1 MQRMTQEAQEYG
13 LDAKVKLRLLEK
25 AFAQID
31 EIVLITDSAPIDAPG
46 PRIVFANEAVARHMG
61 YSAAEL
67 IGQSPRVFQ
76 GEGTDHRALARIR
89 DALRAG
95 RPVHEEI
102 INYTKDGKEVRL
114 DLEIVPLRNDAG
126 ALTNWVSIARD
137 VTKRRQDDDTRTRLQ
152 EQLLQSQKME
162 SIVVLAGGIAHDFN
176 NILTGI
182 LGSAELAK
190 MSLDPSHAAYADLET
205 IIRAAQRAAALT
217 KELLEYAASG
227 KSAHELVDLNDM
239 VTSILVI
246 LRSQM
251 PKSIIVR
258 KALMPGVPP
267 VEADPVQ
274 LQQVMMNLC
283 LNASEAMSER
293 GGILSITTDKA
304 VLSKEDISRCLY
316 CPPAPGIFAVFE
328 VSDTGSGMDAVTL
341 ARIFEPFFSTKSQGR
356 GLGLAAVV
364 NIVKAHRGGIEVIS
378 TPGEGSTFR
387 VYLPASTKRL
397 PAEIVERRSQSR
409 GTQTILF
416 VDDEEMLRS
425 LSKRA
430 LEQFGYRVLLAA
442 DGIEAVRLYR
452 EHQHEIDLVV
462 LDLSMPRKGGEDA
475 FQEMHAINADV
486 KVLLC
491 CGYNEA
497 LANKKI
503 ATENLVGFLPK
514 PFGLETLAQTVQ
526 NALKGK

>member
-1 MQRMTQEAQEYG
+1 M
-13 LDAKVKLRLLEK
+13 V
-25 AFAQID
+25 
-31 EIVLITDSAPIDAPG
+31 
-46 PRIVFANEAVARHMG
+46 
-61 YSAAEL
+61 
-67 IGQSPRVFQ
+67 
-76 GEGTDHRALARIR
+76 
-89 DALRAG
+89 
-95 RPVHEEI
+95 
-102 INYTKDGKEVRL
+102 NYTKDGKEIWI
-114 DLEIVPLRNDAG
+114 DLQIVPIRDETDTIG
-126 ALTNWVSIARD
+126 HWVSIARD
-137 VTKRRQDDDTRTRLQ
+137 ITKRKQEDQTRARLQ
-152 EQLLQSQKME
+152 EQLFQSQKME

-182 LGSAELAK
+182 LGSAELAR
-190 MSLDPSHAAYADLET
+190 MSLEPSHAAYIDLET
-205 IIRAAQRAAALT
+205 IIKAAQRAAALT
-217 KELLEYAASG
+217 KELLEYAGSG
-227 KSAHELVDLNDM
+227 KTAHELVDLNEM

-258 KALMPGVPP
+258 KALMPGVPA
-267 VEADPVQ
+267 VDADPVQ

-293 GGILSITTDKA
+293 GGILSITTDK
-304 VLSKEDISRCLY
+304 VTLSKEDVARCLY
-316 CPPAPGIFAVFE
+316 SPPAPGAFAVFE
-328 VSDTGSGMDAVTL
+328 VSDTGSGMDEATL

-364 NIVKAHRGGIEVIS
+364 NIVKTHRGGIEVIS

-387 VYLPASTKRL
+387 VYLPATAKQW
-397 PAEIVERRSQSR
+397 PKEIVERQSQSR

-442 DGIEAVRLYR
+442 DGVEAVRLYR
-452 EHQHEIDLVV
+452 EHEHEIDLVV

-475 FQEMHAINADV
+475 FQEMHAINASV

-526 NALKGK
+526 NALNGR

>member
-1 MQRMTQEAQEYG
+1 MQRMTQEAQERG
-13 LDAKVKLRLLEK
+13 LDAKTKLRLLEQ
-25 AFAQID
+25 AFAHID
-31 EIVLITDSAPIDAPG
+31 DIILITDATPLSASG
-46 PRIVFANEAVARHMG
+46 PRILFANDAVAKLG
-61 YSAAEL
+61 YAVGDL
-67 IGQSPRVFQ
+67 IGQSPRLFQ
-76 GEGTDHRALARIR
+76 GEGTDRETLGRIR
-89 DALRAG
+89 AALQAEKPAR
-95 RPVHEEI
+95 EEI
-102 INYTKDGKEVRL
+102 ANYTKGGREVWI
-114 DLEIVPLRNDAG
+114 DLQIVPLRDPAG
-126 ALTNWVSIARD
+126 VVTNWVSIARD
-137 VTKRRQDDDTRTRLQ
+137 ITKRKQDDDTRTRLQ
-152 EQLLQSQKME
+152 EQLFQSQKME

-182 LGSAELAK
+182 LGSAELAR
-190 MSLDPSHAAYADLET
+190 MSLEPSHAAYTDLET
-205 IIRAAQRAAALT
+205 IIKAAQRAAALT
-217 KELLEYAASG
+217 KELLEYAGSG
-227 KSAHELVDLNDM
+227 KTAHELVDLNEM

-267 VEADPVQ
+267 VDADPVQ

-304 VLSKEDISRCLY
+304 TLSKEDVSRCLY
-316 CPPAPGIFAVFE
+316 SPPAPGVFAVFE
-328 VSDTGSGMDAVTL
+328 VSDTGSGMDTATL

-356 GLGLAAVV
+356 GLGLAAVI
-364 NIVKAHRGGIEVIS
+364 NIVKTHRGGIEVIS
-378 TPGEGSTFR
+378 TPGEGTTFR
-387 VYLPASTKRL
+387 VYLPATAKQW
-397 PAEIVERRSQSR
+397 PKEIVERRSQSR

-442 DGIEAVRLYR
+442 DGVEAVRLYR
-452 EHQHEIDLVV
+452 EHEHEIDLVV

-475 FQEMHAINADV
+475 FQEMHAINAGV

-491 CGYNEA
+491 CGYNES

-526 NALKGK
+526 NALNGH

>member
-1 MQRMTQEAQEYG
+1 MQQMTRETQEHG
-13 LDAKVKLRLLEK
+13 LDVKTKLRLLEK
-25 AFAQID
+25 AFAHIGD
-31 EIVLITDSAPIDAPG
+31 IILITDAAPVDAAG
-46 PRIVFANEAVARHMG
+46 PRILFANDAVTKHLG
-61 YSAAEL
+61 YAAAEL

-76 GEGTDHRALARIR
+76 GEGTDRETLARIHE
-89 DALRAG
+89 ALQAG
-95 RPVHEEI
+95 RSVREEM
-102 INYTKDGKEVRL
+102 INYTKDGKEVWIDL
-114 DLEIVPLRNDAG
+114 DILPVTDDFG
-126 ALTNWVSIARD
+126 TVTNWVSIARD
-137 VTKRRQDDDTRTRLQ
+137 ITKRKQGNDTCMRLQ
-152 EQLLQSQKME
+152 EKLFQSQKME

-182 LGSAELAK
+182 LGSAELAR
-190 MSLDPSHAAYADLET
+190 MSLDPSHAAYTDLET
-205 IIRAAQRAAALT
+205 IIKAAQRAAALT
-217 KELLEYAASG
+217 KDLLEYAGSG
-227 KSAHELVDLNDM
+227 KTAHELVDLNDM

-258 KALMPGVPP
+258 KALMPGVPL

-274 LQQVMMNLC
+274 LQQAMMNLC
-283 LNASEAMSER
+283 LNASEAMSEH

-304 VLSKEDISRCLY
+304 VLSKEDVSHCLY
-316 CPPAPGIFAVFE
+316 GPPAPGVFAVFE
-328 VSDTGSGMDAVTL
+328 VSDTGSGMEAPTV

-364 NIVKAHRGGIEVIS
+364 NIVKTHRGGIEVIS

-387 VYLPASTKRL
+387 VYLPASTKQL
-397 PAEIVERRSQSR
+397 PKEIVERRSQSR

-442 DGIEAVRLYR
+442 DGVEAVRLYR
-452 EHQHEIDLVV
+452 EHEREIDLVV

-475 FQEMHAINADV
+475 FQEMHAINASV

-526 NALKGK
+526 NALKSR